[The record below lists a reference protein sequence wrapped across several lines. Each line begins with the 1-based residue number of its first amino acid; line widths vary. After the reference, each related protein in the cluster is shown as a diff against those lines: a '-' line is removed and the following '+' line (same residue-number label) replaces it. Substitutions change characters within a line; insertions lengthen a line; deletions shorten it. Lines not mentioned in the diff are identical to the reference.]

1 MVGLAIALFFQSVN
15 SYFALLG
22 GTAGVMM
29 AGGFPAIC
37 YYKVKG
43 LRTLNQKIIVVF
55 MSTVVI
61 FGMYGAILSVAA
73 PT

>member
-1 MVGLAIALFFQSVN
+1 
-15 SYFALLG
+15 
-22 GTAGVMM
+22 M

-43 LRTLNQKIIVVF
+43 LRTCNQKIIVVF
-55 MSTVVI
+55 MTTVVI